1 MHSRTPAPSLS
12 ASGFTLIELMIAV
25 AIIGILSA
33 IAYPSYQSYVVRT
46 NRSTAAAYLVE
57 VASRQHQYRLDAR
70 TFGTATELGM
80 VTPADVAKHYTI
92 EFSPAPTATAFTV
105 QAVPKGSQAT
115 GDAKCG
121 TLSLDQTGKKAVTVL
136 GNESDC
142 WGAR

>member
-1 MHSRTPAPSLS
+1 MHSRTSAPPLS

-33 IAYPSYQSYVVRT
+33 VAYPSYQSYVVRN
-46 NRSTAAAYLVE
+46 NRSTATAYLVE

-70 TFGTATELGM
+70 TFGTATELGI

-92 EFSPAPTATAFTV
+92 GFSPAPTATAFTV

-121 TLSLDQTGKKAVTVL
+121 TLGLDQAGTETITGTGSA
-136 GNESDC
+136 SDC